1 MPAEAQAIEEALA
14 RFGLAG
20 KSQPSRR
27 LSQGQRRR
35 AALARLALSASR
47 PLWLLDEPFS
57 ALDAAGV
64 ALLRG
69 LIEAHLGRGGAVIFT
84 THQDAGIATA
94 RVIDLDRS
102 S

>member
-1 MPAEAQAIEEALA
+1 
-14 RFGLAG
+14 
-20 KSQPSRR
+20 
-27 LSQGQRRR
+27 
-35 AALARLALSASR
+35 
-47 PLWLLDEPFS
+47 LWLLDEPFS

-69 LIEAHLGRGGAVIFT
+69 LIEAHLARGGAVIFT